1 MIRANNIYYL
11 IKQKTKILLYYYLKM
26 RTMKS
31 FKKENLDNI
40 IKEKSNKTI
49 IKKTIKKLQKRL
61 SDRKILKL

>member
-1 MIRANNIYYL
+1 
-11 IKQKTKILLYYYLKM
+11 
-26 RTMKS
+26 MKS
-31 FKKENLDNI
+31 FKRENLDNI